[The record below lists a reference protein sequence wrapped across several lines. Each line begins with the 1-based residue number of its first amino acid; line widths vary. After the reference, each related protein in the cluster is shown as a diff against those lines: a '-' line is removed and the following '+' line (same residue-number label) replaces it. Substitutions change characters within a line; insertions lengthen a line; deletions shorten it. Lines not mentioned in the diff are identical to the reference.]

1 MVPPDMTYGEIIEAL
16 LDIARVL
23 STHVNK
29 GMSPRVNVVESTMMS
44 RLKDLLRMNP
54 PTFLVSKV
62 GEDTQEFLDGV
73 CTKCG
78 VLWGLNLQ
86 RR

>member
-29 GMSPRVNVVESTMMS
+29 GMSPRVNVVESTMTS
-44 RLKDLLRMNP
+44 TLRLY
-54 PTFLVSKV
+54 
-62 GEDTQEFLDGV
+62 EDNYSYLY
-73 CTKCG
+73 
-78 VLWGLNLQ
+78 
-86 RR
+86 